1 MFKQITT
8 VTLTT
13 LFLLST
19 AGFAAAGKGNGSVT
33 PSNGKQVVTQ
43 TRSQFQ
49 KQIQVDKNC
58 DGPQIKTQTRKRTNY
73 TK

>member
-1 MFKQITT
+1 MLKKIVT
-8 VTLTT
+8 VSAGI
-13 LFLLST
+13 LFLLSV
-19 AGFAAAGKGNGSVT
+19 AGYAAAGQAKGSGTTSRQ
-33 PSNGKQVVTQ
+33 QVAPQ

-73 TK
+73 IK

>member
-1 MFKQITT
+1 MLKKIVT
-8 VTLTT
+8 VSAGI
-13 LFLLST
+13 LFLLS
-19 AGFAAAGKGNGSVT
+19 ASGYAAAGQNKGSGTASRR
-33 PSNGKQVVTQ
+33 QVAPQ

-73 TK
+73 IK